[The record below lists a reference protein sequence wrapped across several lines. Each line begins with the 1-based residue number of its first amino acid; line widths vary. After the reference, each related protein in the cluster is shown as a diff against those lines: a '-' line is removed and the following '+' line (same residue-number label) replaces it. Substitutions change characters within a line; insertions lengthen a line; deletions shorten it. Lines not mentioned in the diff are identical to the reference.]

1 MAPIKDPIVAKMM
14 IKKMFKSV
22 FLLIKPENERI
33 TSDGIGGIKFSKAI
47 RKVIPK

>member
-1 MAPIKDPIVAKMM
+1 MAPIKDPRVAKII
-14 IKKMFKSV
+14 IKKMFRSV